1 MKCREKNSDKTFL
14 KIDNTEA
21 FWEKLKETGVKVIQI
36 SGRGIIVSGGL
47 CKYYAEFGEFLIVS
61 NDGCIEV
68 CCEEEFNRR
77 YDVIDGKEDISGEA
91 VKELKEYTK
100 QFADELKKIKD
111 IIPKFSIN
119 FGDIKE
125 ASDISDTIKNLKE
138 VLSGILKV

>member
-1 MKCREKNSDKTFL
+1 M
-14 KIDNTEA
+14 
-21 FWEKLKETGVKVIQI
+21 
-36 SGRGIIVSGGL
+36 
-47 CKYYAEFGEFLIVS
+47 IVS

-77 YDVIDGKEDISGEA
+77 YDVIDGKADISGEA

-111 IIPKFSIN
+111 IIPKFNIN

-125 ASDISDTIKNLKE
+125 TADVSDMIKNLKE

>member
-14 KIDNTEA
+14 KIDNTED

-125 ASDISDTIKNLKE
+125 ASDISDMIKNLKE

>member
-14 KIDNTEA
+14 KIDNTED

-125 ASDISDTIKNLKE
+125 ASDVSDTIKNLKE

>member
-1 MKCREKNSDKTFL
+1 MKCREKNSEKTFL
-14 KIDNTEA
+14 KIENTEV
-21 FWEKLKETGVKVIQI
+21 FWEKLKETKVRVIQI
-36 SGRGIIVSGGL
+36 SESGIIVSDGL
-47 CKYYAEFGEFLIVS
+47 CKYYAEFGEFLIIS
-61 NDGCIEV
+61 NDSRIEV

-77 YDVIDGKEDISGEA
+77 YDVIDGKADISGEA

-111 IIPKFSIN
+111 IIPKFNIN

-125 ASDISDTIKNLKE
+125 TADVSDMIKNLKE

>member
-125 ASDISDTIKNLKE
+125 ASDVSDTIKNLKE

>member
-1 MKCREKNSDKTFL
+1 MRCREKNSEKTFL
-14 KIDNTEA
+14 KIENTEA
-21 FWEKLKETGVKVIQI
+21 FWEKLKETKVRVIQI
-36 SGRGIIVSGGL
+36 SESGIIVSSGL

-77 YDVIDGKEDISGEA
+77 YDVIDGKADISGEA

-111 IIPKFSIN
+111 IVLKININ
-119 FGDIKE
+119 FGNIKDMADVDEMIKTLRKSMSE
-125 ASDISDTIKNLKE
+125 ALK
-138 VLSGILKV
+138 I

>member
-14 KIDNTEA
+14 KIDNTED

-61 NDGCIEV
+61 NDGCIEI

-125 ASDISDTIKNLKE
+125 ASDVSDMIKNLKE

>member
-1 MKCREKNSDKTFL
+1 MKCREKNSEKTFL
-14 KIDNTEA
+14 KIENTEV
-21 FWEKLKETGVKVIQI
+21 FWEKLKETKVRVIQI
-36 SGRGIIVSGGL
+36 SESGIIVSSGL

-77 YDVIDGKEDISGEA
+77 YDVIDGKADISGEA

-111 IIPKFSIN
+111 IIPKFNIN

-125 ASDISDTIKNLKE
+125 TADVSDMIKNLKE